1 MSDENKKKLKKAI
14 NPVRLFNLGAIAFA
28 FAILFAGVAIVF
40 KPKGQI
46 DESVLWFVAQ
56 LLVYSAG
63 CLAAASG
70 INAVLSS
77 KFINFQIDA
86 DHDGINDTKTNK

>member
-1 MSDENKKKLKKAI
+1 MSDEMKQKIKKSVS
-14 NPVRLFNLGAIAFA
+14 PVKLFNLGAIAFV
-28 FAILFAGVAIVF
+28 FAVVFAGVAIVF

-77 KFINFQIDA
+77 KFINLQIDA
-86 DHDGINDTKTNK
+86 DHDGVNDTKN

>member
-1 MSDENKKKLKKAI
+1 MSDENKKKLKKAVSPI
-14 NPVRLFNLGAIAFA
+14 KLFNLGAISFV
-28 FAILFAGVAIVF
+28 FAIIFAGVAIIF

-70 INAVLSS
+70 INAILSS

-86 DHDGINDTKTNK
+86 DRNGVNDLKK